1 MNKTI
6 VVTGGS
12 RGIGKSI
19 IEKFAAEGFDI
30 ITCARSS
37 EQLESLKNH
46 IKLQYPEINIH
57 TKSIDLSVK
66 KDVENFVLFVQSFSL
81 PIDVLVNNTGKFV
94 QGQLHNEEEGLLEEL
109 MRVNLYSAY
118 HTTRG
123 LIGGMMERKQG
134 HIFNICSTASIIP
147 YTFGSSYCITKHALL
162 GMSKVLR
169 EEMKP
174 YNIKVCTVLPGA
186 TYTDSWAGIDLPIE
200 RFILPE
206 AVAESIFSVYSLK
219 GGANVEELLI
229 RPQLGDI

>member
-19 IEKFAAEGFDI
+19 IEKFASEGFNI
-30 ITCARSS
+30 ITCARS
-37 EQLESLKNH
+37 EENLESLKNH
-46 IKLQYPEINIH
+46 INTMYPQINIY
-57 TKSIDLSVK
+57 TISLDLSIK
-66 KDVENFVLFVQSFSL
+66 NNVENFVKFVQSFS
-81 PIDVLVNNTGKFV
+81 PSVEVLVNNTGKFV

-109 MRVNLYSAY
+109 MRINLYSAY

-123 LIGGMMERKQG
+123 LLGGMMEKKQG

-147 YTFGSSYCITKHALL
+147 YIFGSSYCITKHALL

-174 YNIKVCTVLPGA
+174 YNIKVCTVMPGA
-186 TYTDSWAGIDLPIE
+186 TYTDSWAGVDLPIE
-200 RFILPE
+200 RFVLPE